1 MSKLGSRSKQAR
13 IRVAHLIGGLELG
26 GAESL
31 LYNVS
36 QHQCDVEHTIIS
48 LSSNQKNASRFLTS
62 GRSLY
67 LLELRD
73 PNSVSPFIKVLRQ
86 VREIY
91 RLIRLLVRLD
101 VDVIQTWMY
110 QSDLI
115 GGVVGTLLRT
125 KIVWGIYSSNL
136 ERGYYKKSTYWAIRL
151 CGRLSHYLPH
161 RIVACTRTGALAHID
176 IGYPKDRIIHIPIA
190 VDTNSFKKC
199 ATKRSAI
206 RQSCGVGENTKVVG
220 MVARW
225 DPQKDHKTMVEGF
238 SLVCDE
244 RLDVELWLAGG
255 YGMDESNRELLELI
269 ESSGVTSRIR
279 LFGAIEDIVSFY
291 SGIDIFA
298 LLSNGEGMPNV
309 MLEAVSCELPCVA
322 SSVGDIPNVVGEY
335 CQLLKHN
342 NDLKLRQALIKLIEL
357 DKGETVKLTRLVRQ
371 HLIDNYSIESVS
383 KRYTDL
389 YRDLSKSQ

>member
-1 MSKLGSRSKQAR
+1 MSKLGPRSKQAR

-36 QHQCDVEHTIIS
+36 QRHCDVEHMIIS
-48 LSSNQKNASRFLTS
+48 LSSNQKDASRFLTS
-62 GRSLY
+62 GRNLY
-67 LLELRD
+67 LLELRKL
-73 PNSVSPFIKVLRQ
+73 NSVSPVIKVLRQ
-86 VREIY
+86 IREIY
-91 RLIRLLVRLD
+91 RLIRLLARLD

-115 GGVVGTLLRT
+115 GGVVGTLLRK

-136 ERGYYKKSTYWAIRL
+136 EREYYKRSTYWAIRL
-151 CGRLSHYLPH
+151 CGSLSRYLPH
-161 RIVACTRTGALAHID
+161 RIVACTRAGSLAHID
-176 IGYPKDRIIHIPIA
+176 IGYPKDRITHIPIA

-199 ATKRSAI
+199 ASKRFSI
-206 RQSCGVGENTKVVG
+206 RQSCGVGEHTKVVG

-255 YGMDESNRELLELI
+255 YGMDDSNRELLELI

-309 MLEAVSCELPCVA
+309 LLEAVSCELPCVA

-342 NDLKLRQALIKLIEL
+342 NDLKLSQALIKLIEL
-357 DKGETVKLTRLVRQ
+357 DKGETVNLTRLGRKYV
-371 HLIDNYSIESVS
+371 IDNYSIESVS

-389 YRDLSKSQ
+389 YRDLSESQ